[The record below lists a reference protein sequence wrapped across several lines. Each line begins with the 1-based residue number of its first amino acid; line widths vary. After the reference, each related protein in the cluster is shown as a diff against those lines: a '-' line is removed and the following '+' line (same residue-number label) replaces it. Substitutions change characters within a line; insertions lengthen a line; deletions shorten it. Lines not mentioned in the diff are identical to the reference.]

1 MSFFKPLPGEVP
13 IMLRAFGVAT
23 IMVMLSLGSAATAA
37 PGEEGGNAALKY
49 WQAIATLPKLK
60 EADAKKFT
68 EQYLTMPLDA
78 QAKEVVGKAEYALK
92 LMKQGTALKHC
103 DWGIPYADGINILLP
118 QLDGVRL
125 LTSLASLRA
134 RLRLEAG
141 ATAEALDDILAAM
154 ALGRHVSQGG
164 ILIET
169 LFGYSLENRASEN
182 LATILPKLDAKTIKE
197 LKTRLSALPPAGT
210 PAQAMVNEELS
221 CIDWLIR
228 EVNNTKDKE
237 GLLNLVQPFF
247 ISEGQSKSGELS
259 EKAKAFLEE
268 SGGTKEGV
276 IKAAEDTR
284 SSYKLLTKKMD
295 LPPEEFQKEFDLES
309 KRQANNPVFKTLFP
323 AINKVVR
330 AKVQADVRR
339 ALLAAALD
347 VQLDGRDALK
357 NHVDPGVGGTFE
369 YVPFKG
375 GFELRSKFKGRDDK
389 PVMLTIGS
397 REK

>member
-1 MSFFKPLPGEVP
+1 MV
-13 IMLRAFGVAT
+13 RAFGVAT
-23 IMVMLSLGSAATAA
+23 MFVVLCLGNGAAAA

-60 EADAKKFT
+60 EADAKKIT
-68 EQYLTMPLDA
+68 EHYLTMPLDA

-103 DWGIPYADGINILLP
+103 DWGIPYADGLNVLLP
-118 QLDGVRL
+118 QLEGVRI

-134 RLRLEAG
+134 RFRLEAG

-169 LFGYSLENRASEN
+169 LFGYSLENRASET
-182 LATILPKLDAKTIKE
+182 LASILPKLDAKTIKD
-197 LKTRLSALPPAGT
+197 LKTRLSALPPPGT
-210 PAQAMVNEELS
+210 PAQAMANEELS

-228 EVNNTKDKE
+228 EVKNTKDKE

-247 ISEGQSKSGELS
+247 ISEGQAKPGEYA

-284 SSYKLLTKKMD
+284 SSYKILTKKMD
-295 LPPEEFQKEFDLES
+295 LSPEECQKEFDRET

-347 VQLDGRDALK
+347 VQLDGQDALK
-357 NHVDPGVGGTFE
+357 NHLDAVAGGPFE

-375 GFELRSKFKGRDDK
+375 GFELRSKLKGQNDK
-389 PVMLTIGS
+389 PLTLTIGS
-397 REK
+397 REE